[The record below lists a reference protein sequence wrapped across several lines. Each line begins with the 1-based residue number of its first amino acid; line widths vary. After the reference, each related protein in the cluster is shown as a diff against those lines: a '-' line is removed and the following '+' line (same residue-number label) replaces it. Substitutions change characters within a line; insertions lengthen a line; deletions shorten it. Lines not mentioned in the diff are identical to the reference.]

1 MRKVFLLLAAVAS
14 GGAGEAG
21 EAEKE
26 DTLSTRQEKVFS
38 VFNVVSFPNSACGAS
53 SGYNGTCYTSSGK
66 RRTAQV
72 LIA

>member
-14 GGAGEAG
+14 GGAGEA
-21 EAEKE
+21 EKE
-26 DTLSTRQEKVFS
+26 ATLSTRQEKVFS

>member
-1 MRKVFLLLAAVAS
+1 MRKFLLLAAVAS
-14 GGAGEAG
+14 GGVGEAG
-21 EAEKE
+21 EAEE
-26 DTLSTRQEKVFS
+26 EATLSTRQEKVFS